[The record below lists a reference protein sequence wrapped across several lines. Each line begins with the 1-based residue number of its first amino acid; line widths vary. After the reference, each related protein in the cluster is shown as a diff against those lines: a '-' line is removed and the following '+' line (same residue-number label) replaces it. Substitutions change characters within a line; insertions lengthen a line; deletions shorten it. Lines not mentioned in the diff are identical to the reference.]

1 MGRCEYI
8 KNILHISNV
17 KMAFYVDSSYTLEN
31 VVLIASA
38 GAEGKN
44 WIKKSGSWN
53 HTETSKVV
61 AFEAASL

>member
-17 KMAFYVDSSYTLEN
+17 KMVFYVDSSYTLEN

-44 WIKKSGSWN
+44 
-53 HTETSKVV
+53 
-61 AFEAASL
+61 